1 MGFITKKL
9 FVKGEEKKTE
19 EISAPPQKIE
29 DKPIEPIPV
38 SDENRLTQ
46 LELVFLIECVKKT
59 TFLGEHIELVY
70 NTTTKLQNQ
79 YLDITKRD
87 I

>member
-1 MGFITKKL
+1 MAFITKKL

-19 EISAPPQKIE
+19 EISFLPENIE
-29 DKPIEPIPV
+29 DKPIEPTLV